1 MKQKLI
7 LSIFLFNMMAFTA
20 FGQTKLKVGY
30 ADIEYILGN
39 MPETVKAQA
48 DLDIVKDKL
57 VKTRD
62 SLVVDYN
69 AQLKAYEKNVASLA
83 PEKKKETEVK
93 LLQIE
98 RGIQGFEADI
108 QTAINIKK
116 DELLK
121 PIYERIG
128 VLIKV
133 VAKQN
138 SYTHVINSQIDGNSV
153 ILYAEEKTDI
163 SDLVIAEAKK

>member
-20 FGQTKLKVGY
+20 FGQTNLKVGY

-108 QTAINIKK
+108 QIAINIKK

>member
-7 LSIFLFNMMAFTA
+7 LSIFLFNMVAFTA
-20 FGQTKLKVGY
+20 FGQTNLKVGY

-48 DLDIVKDKL
+48 DLDIVKDRL

-108 QTAINIKK
+108 QTAINIKR

-128 VLIKV
+128 VLIKI

>member
-1 MKQKLI
+1 MKHKLI

-20 FGQTKLKVGY
+20 FTAFGQTNLKVGY

-69 AQLKAYEKNVASLA
+69 AQLKAYKKNVASLA
-83 PEKKKETEVK
+83 PENKKETEK
-93 LLQIE
+93 S
-98 RGIQGFEADI
+98 
-108 QTAINIKK
+108 NK
-116 DELLK
+116 
-121 PIYERIG
+121 
-128 VLIKV
+128 
-133 VAKQN
+133 N
-138 SYTHVINSQIDGNSV
+138 N
-153 ILYAEEKTDI
+153 
-163 SDLVIAEAKK
+163 